1 MEGVRRSGYRL
12 DQPTPARHPRSDLN
26 TALRPLRF
34 ADLLGGVATSVRTS
48 EWLMIPQVDI
58 DDFGRVT
65 RDPDPN
71 HIDPAFARAH
81 SPFGGPIAF
90 GFQTLSMLTW
100 LIKSAGAVPVD
111 AVHVVNYGFDRVRFV
126 SPVHAGSEIQG
137 RFTIEAVTLR
147 SPVQAQVRYGVE
159 VAARHAPKPVL
170 VASWLAIFDGP
181 VAA

>member
-1 MEGVRRSGYRL
+1 MEGTQRGDYRAGEL
-12 DQPTPARHPRSDLN
+12 VPSIPMSDPN
-26 TALRPLRF
+26 TLPLLCF
-34 ADLLGGVATSVRTS
+34 ADLLSDGPKATRES
-48 EWLMIPQVDI
+48 EWLLIPQGDI
-58 DDFGRVT
+58 NAFGLLT

-71 HIDPAFARAH
+71 HIDPVWAKVH

-126 SPVHAGSEIQG
+126 APVHAGSEIQG
-137 RFTIEAVTLR
+137 RFTIESVTLR

-159 VAARHAPKPVL
+159 VVVRHAPRPVL
-170 VASWLAIFDGP
+170 VAQWLAIFEG
-181 VAA
+181 AAAA

>member
-1 MEGVRRSGYRL
+1 MEGAQHSGYRPSEL
-12 DQPTPARHPRSDLN
+12 SPPPVPDPN
-26 TALRPLRF
+26 TTLPPLRF
-34 ADLLGGVATSVRTS
+34 ADLLGGVPPVARES
-48 EWLMIPQVDI
+48 EWLVIPQADI
-58 DDFGRVT
+58 DDFGRLT

-111 AVHVVNYGFDRVRFV
+111 ALHVVNYGFDRVRFV
-126 SPVHAGSEIQG
+126 APLHAGSEIQG
-137 RFTIEAVTLR
+137 RFKIESVTLR

-159 VAARHAPKPVL
+159 VVARHAPKPVL
-170 VASWLAIFDGP
+170 VAQWLALFEGP
-181 VAA
+181 AAA